1 MWEEI
6 VKAIP
11 IYFSGMIKFVFGPV
25 GGYMTGLSLFTTIIT
40 TVASMMSVVLAF
52 SFFGEFLRTKVF
64 GRFFARRKKFSERN
78 RKVIT
83 FWRKYGLPGVAALT
97 PILLTPIGGTLI
109 ALSFGTP
116 REKLILYMFVSASVW
131 SVVMSALLYIA
142 GAELISQFNIQWRP

>member
-11 IYFSGMIKFVFGPV
+11 IYFSAMIKFIVGPV
-25 GGYMTGLSLFTTIIT
+25 GGYMVGLSLFTTIIT

-64 GRFFARRKKFSERN
+64 ARFFVNRKKFSERN

-116 REKLILYMFVSASVW
+116 REKLILYMFVSAAVW
-131 SVVMSALLYIA
+131 SVVLSGIFYIV
-142 GAELISQFNIQWRP
+142 GAELISQFNIQWTP

>member
-11 IYFSGMIKFVFGPV
+11 IYFYAMVKFVFGPL
-25 GGYMTGLSLFTTIIT
+25 GGYFTGLSLFTTILT
-40 TVASMMSVVLAF
+40 TVASMMSVVLGF
-52 SFFGEFLRTKVF
+52 SFFGEFLRTRVL
-64 GRFFARRKKFSERN
+64 ARLFPKRKKFSERN

-131 SVVMSALLYIA
+131 SVVMSTLFYIV

>member
-1 MWEEI
+1 MWDEI

-11 IYFSGMIKFVFGPV
+11 VYFSAMIKFVFGPV
-25 GGYMTGLSLFTTIIT
+25 GGYMVGLSLFTTIIT

-52 SFFGEFLRTKVF
+52 AFFNDFLRAKLLA
-64 GRFFARRKKFSERN
+64 RYFARRKKFSERN

-131 SVVMSALLYIA
+131 SVVMSGVFYFV